1 MTDTKN
7 LQIATVVQVLQLV
20 LLTATIAGL
29 ALTLGRKDASLTRNS
44 EEIRE
49 LKDISLDLVRT
60 SIEATGTNRDQ
71 DRRLDELRER
81 IIILESEN

>member
-1 MTDTKN
+1 MTNAKN
-7 LQIATVVQVLQLV
+7 LQVATVVQVLQLV

-81 IIILESEN
+81 IIILEAEN